1 MSDNLVLL
9 SEIIIRNPDLY
20 TFKDLL
26 VLDKFEAPFNKHR
39 DIHEVIMQNGVRLLR
54 LRIRE
59 GSRFT
64 IMDLDPVT
72 AERWG
77 TGMTDWARRQ
87 HTT

>member
-1 MSDNLVLL
+1 MA
-9 SEIIIRNPDLY
+9 PDPIVTL
-20 TFKDLL
+20 
-26 VLDKFEAPFNKHR
+26 LDKFEAPFNKHVELHQVLMEN
-39 DIHEVIMQNGVRLLR
+39 DVRLLR

-77 TGMTDWARRQ
+77 RLMTDWAGDQ
-87 HTT
+87 KEP

>member
-26 VLDKFEAPFNKHR
+26 GCDKFEAPFNKHIE
-39 DIHEVIMQNGVRLLR
+39 IHGVIMQNGVRLLR

-59 GSRFT
+59 GTRFT
-64 IMDLDPVT
+64 IMDLDPAT
-72 AERWG
+72 ADRWG
-77 TGMTDWARRQ
+77 TGMTDGAQRQ
-87 HTT
+87 NTT

>member
-1 MSDNLVLL
+1 MTYP
-9 SEIIIRNPDLY
+9 EIRP
-20 TFKDLL
+20 
-26 VLDKFEAPFNKHR
+26 LDKFPAPFGKQVELQ
-39 DIHEVIMQNGVRLLR
+39 EVVMENGVRLLR

-77 TGMTDWARRQ
+77 RRMTRWAASQ
-87 HTT
+87 EEP

>member
-1 MSDNLVLL
+1 MAADP
-9 SEIIIRNPDLY
+9 EIRL
-20 TFKDLL
+20 
-26 VLDKFEAPFNKHR
+26 LDKFPAPFNKHVQL
-39 DIHEVIMQNGVRLLR
+39 HEVNMENGVRLLR

-77 TGMTDWARRQ
+77 KLMTDWASRQ
-87 HTT
+87 KDP

>member
-1 MSDNLVLL
+1 MAGEPEILL
-9 SEIIIRNPDLY
+9 
-20 TFKDLL
+20 
-26 VLDKFEAPFNKHR
+26 LDEFPAPFNKQVVLQ
-39 DIHEVIMQNGVRLLR
+39 EVIMENGVRLLR

-77 TGMTDWARRQ
+77 TRMADWARAQ
-87 HTT
+87 EEP

>member
-1 MSDNLVLL
+1 MTDP
-9 SEIIIRNPDLY
+9 EIHL
-20 TFKDLL
+20 
-26 VLDKFEAPFNKHR
+26 LDKFEAPFNKHVEL
-39 DIHEVIMQNGVRLLR
+39 HEVVMENGVRLLR

-77 TGMTDWARRQ
+77 GQMADWAARRKEP
-87 HTT
+87 

>member
-1 MSDNLVLL
+1 MAGEPEILL
-9 SEIIIRNPDLY
+9 
-20 TFKDLL
+20 
-26 VLDKFEAPFNKHR
+26 LDEFPAPFNKQVVLQ
-39 DIHEVIMQNGVRLLR
+39 EVIMENGVRLLR

-77 TGMTDWARRQ
+77 AQMTTWARAQ
-87 HTT
+87 EEP